1 MRSKRRQP
9 EKVIKMSAI
18 SGERGDF
25 LDFVRG
31 GDIWSKWDGAR
42 RLMATRQMQSATNK
56 EGFAQ
61 SFRDLGK
68 FAVDGSGIEQL
79 LAIAL
84 IVRISDLVKGDLRR
98 EAGEILSH
106 ALIVPIEGFWTIGE
120 TKNLPLVSKPSE
132 IRENV
137 ASALSY
143 ATGTWVI
150 PYVVEA
156 LAREE
161 KSARCRLE
169 LTRQLARREIHFSR
183 WLKMLSEI
191 SWLDISQSEK
201 ADRIPRLGELATA
214 LVAGLREHGDVVVDE
229 ETGPA
234 LAVMMQRVAPMS
246 PRGQRSAK
254 LGNVGLALIKLLD
267 EVLTMDFALIA
278 DPEAYAALAV
288 IARWWQPSPYPQ
300 SIHDG
305 LASVV
310 RKLTS
315 AIRLR
320 ARLGQKSESLT
331 LRLRQA
337 LGAGGSMDELLL
349 KIAETESG
357 LAPEIDDWLRGRER
371 ENSATATAISSLLS
385 EANAPSVVESVASL
399 LLEFTEAE
407 ASDLSRLQS
416 QVHRIHSRVLN
427 LAAELRLVIVG
438 AEGEI
443 VEFNPTAHRT
453 VTGAIPPDPIV
464 CVRRPM
470 VIRRRDDGSQ
480 DIIERAIVE

>member
-1 MRSKRRQP
+1 
-9 EKVIKMSAI
+9 MSAI
-18 SGERGDF
+18 SDERGDF
-25 LDFVRG
+25 QDFVRG
-31 GDIWSKWDGAR
+31 GDIWSKWDAAR
-42 RLMATRQMQSATNK
+42 RLMATRQMQSAANK

-68 FAVDGSGIEQL
+68 FAVGGSGIEQL

-98 EAGEILSH
+98 EAGEVLSH
-106 ALIVPIEGFWTIGE
+106 ALRDPIEGFWTISE

-169 LTRQLARREIHFSR
+169 LTRQLARREIRFSR
-183 WLKMLSEI
+183 WLQMLSEI
-191 SWLDISQSEK
+191 SWLDIWQSEK
-201 ADRIPRLGELATA
+201 ADRTGRLGELAIA
-214 LVAGLREHGDVVVDE
+214 LVAGLREHGAVVVDE

-234 LAVMMQRVAPMS
+234 LAVMMQRVAPIS

-254 LGNVGLALIKLLD
+254 LGNVALALIRLLD
-267 EVLTMDFALIA
+267 EILTMDFALIA

-288 IARWWQPSPYPQ
+288 ISRWWQPSPYPQ
-300 SIHDG
+300 SIDDG

-337 LGAGGSMDELLL
+337 LGAGSSTDELLHR
-349 KIAETESG
+349 IAETESG
-357 LAPEIDDWLRGRER
+357 LTPEIDDWLRGRER

-385 EANAPSVVESVASL
+385 GAIAPSVVESVAAL
-399 LLEFTEAE
+399 LLEFVGAE
-407 ASDLSRLQS
+407 SSDLDRTAKGLQS
-416 QVHRIHSRVLN
+416 QLHRIHARVLN
-427 LAAELRLVIVG
+427 LAGELRLVTAGV
-438 AEGEI
+438 EGEI

-453 VTGAIPPDPIV
+453 VTGVIPPDPIV
-464 CVRRPM
+464 RIRRPM
-470 VIRRRDDGSQ
+470 VVRRRDDGSQ